1 MDTNS
6 LLNMNLA
13 LNVARK
19 CRICGMD
26 ILDLSCAFSI
36 FGSDRLDHKLERYLR
51 LNIQTDDLMPKCIC
65 GSCYLKLESIDQFAL
80 MANRTEEA
88 FRTWIRRLRGLNCP
102 ADPVQNVNLVLPLFR
117 PQQTA
122 YANEC
127 TTEQKIHVRSFQPKE
142 TKEQP
147 HRQYSSIPP
156 VTPKLSPAGCSGHVN
171 PQETTVISY
180 SDLKLGLL
188 IKDQELLKLILK
200 ALKWAENDQ
209 KASFEVL
216 IQRLKNTSFREILS
230 NHHLLNDSDLT
241 QLLKS
246 YIGQGVMNIFSA
258 SSPST
263 TINHNNNVPPLVLSS
278 SIVSQTAG
286 TGVPL
291 TNDIL
296 GGINR
301 IKLPVAP
308 SNTTPPPAQ
317 YTMPNRGSGSGFK
330 IDEASVSERMEVGVD
345 PDLYFPYEDEDSSS
359 VNKFD
364 SRFDERQDNTVT
376 IKLVPTSG
384 DSTECRKMIPAIL
397 NVRSSNRFQCSMCP
411 ECFPSNNDLQQHTVL
426 RHLPTAHPTVMTE
439 HGKPAIKIRVR
450 KNKVMTLPSDRPLPK
465 LSSITSSV
473 STATGELPSVT
484 ESVTI
489 APLKIPASTTITVVP
504 ACTKPPNQP
513 IPSGSGVITLN
524 PGTAKVRKRLVEPP
538 PKVEL
543 VRKSKRKPVPKVKH
557 SPSPVPS
564 EKKTNRSVRKSN
576 EPELDARGKISRR
589 RRTPSAFCT
598 VCRTKLAARET
609 IRQHMEQQHSRFE
622 CENCGRTFKSKL
634 NLARHQQQHG
644 AKKSV
649 PSNPGGNDQTQR
661 SSKEKKPEETQ
672 LHKCTQCSKAFRKAV
687 HLKVHL
693 LNHNNE
699 EAKRV
704 VEPKVTI
711 AKETTV
717 LRKRT
722 ILGGAKAESSNT
734 TLVGGR
740 TKRKSKIAKKYL

>member
-1 MDTNS
+1 MDTSS

-51 LNIQTDDLMPKCIC
+51 LNIQADDLMPKCIC

-102 ADPVQNVNLVLPLFR
+102 DDSVQNVNLVLPLFR

-122 YANEC
+122 YVNDC
-127 TTEQKIHVRSFQPKE
+127 TTEQKIHVRSFQSKE

-147 HRQYSSIPP
+147 HQPYYTPNLPQTGSSGQANPP
-156 VTPKLSPAGCSGHVN
+156 
-171 PQETTVISY
+171 ETTVISY

-200 ALKWAENDQ
+200 ALKWAENDRR
-209 KASFEVL
+209 ASFEVL
-216 IQRLKNTSFREILS
+216 IQRLKNSSFREILS

-246 YIGQGVMNIFSA
+246 YIGQGVLNIFSA

-263 TINHNNNVPPLVLSS
+263 TINNNNVPPLVLSS
-278 SIVSQTAG
+278 SIVSQTTG
-286 TGVPL
+286 SGVPL
-291 TNDIL
+291 TNEIL

-301 IKLPVAP
+301 VKLPVAP
-308 SNTTPPPAQ
+308 SNTTPLTAQ
-317 YTMPNRGSGSGFK
+317 CTIPNRSSGTGFK
-330 IDEASVSERMEVGVD
+330 IDETSVSEQMEVGVD

-364 SRFDERQDNTVT
+364 HRFDERQDNTVT

-384 DSTECRKMIPAIL
+384 DPAECRKMIPAIL

-426 RHLPTAHPTVMTE
+426 RHLPTAHSTVMTE

-450 KNKVMTLPSDRPLPK
+450 KNKATTLPSDRPLPK
-465 LSSITSSV
+465 LSSITSTV
-473 STATGELPSVT
+473 STTLPELPPVN
-484 ESVTI
+484 ESVPI

-504 ACTKPPNQP
+504 ACTKSPNRPTPP
-513 IPSGSGVITLN
+513 GSGMITTN
-524 PGTAKVRKRLVEPP
+524 PSTTKVRKRLVEPL

-543 VRKSKRKPVPKVKH
+543 IRKSKRKPVPKVKH
-557 SPSPVPS
+557 SPSPIPS
-564 EKKTNRSVRKSN
+564 DKKTNRNVRKPN
-576 EPELDARGKISRR
+576 EPEIVAGTKISRR

-598 VCRTKLAARET
+598 VCRTKLAATET

-634 NLARHQQQHG
+634 NLARHQQQHKATMNVHSKDG
-644 AKKSV
+644 TSV
-649 PSNPGGNDQTQR
+649 PQTQR
-661 SSKEKKPEETQ
+661 SSKEKKPEGSQ
-672 LHKCTQCSKAFRKAV
+672 LHNCTQCNKAFRKAV

-693 LNHNNE
+693 LNHNNG

-704 VEPKVTI
+704 AEPKVTI
-711 AKETTV
+711 AKEATV
-717 LRKRT
+717 LRRRT
-722 ILGGAKAESSNT
+722 ILGDAKAGSSNT
-734 TLVGGR
+734 TPVGGR
-740 TKRKSKIAKKYL
+740 TKRKSKLTKK